1 VLVLAGD
8 GVRPG
13 RQEALSIYDVAP
25 TLQALLG
32 LPAAPGQQGSV
43 LG

>member
-1 VLVLAGD
+1 VLVLAGE
-8 GVRPG
+8 GLSRG
-13 RQEALSIYDVAP
+13 RQDGLSIYDVAP

-32 LPAAPGQQGSV
+32 LPAAPGQRGRV